1 MMYTLLQSTRPD
13 PFISTTR
20 IILPLVRPPLT
31 IYRRRAT
38 PLPVWLHRNQY
49 LSSVRAAFEGR
60 SMASSPRETL
70 SRGAI
75 VDVTVGGDC
84 LLPHQAASLDG
95 PRNSAPCTLCVCSL
109 CDDAKP
115 SWSHDASEPLPVSNL
130 HDALRALPHGWTGNG
145 LRRAI
150 EAARARAGGRGG

>member
-1 MMYTLLQSTRPD
+1 
-13 PFISTTR
+13 
-20 IILPLVRPPLT
+20 
-31 IYRRRAT
+31 
-38 PLPVWLHRNQY
+38 
-49 LSSVRAAFEGR
+49 
-60 SMASSPRETL
+60 MASSPRETL

-84 LLPHQAASLDG
+84 LLSHHAASLDG
-95 PRNSAPCTLCVCSL
+95 PRNSAPCTWCVCSL

-130 HDALRALPHGWTGNG
+130 HDALCVLPHGWTGNG

-150 EAARARAGGRGG
+150 GAASAHAGGRGG

>member
-1 MMYTLLQSTRPD
+1 
-13 PFISTTR
+13 
-20 IILPLVRPPLT
+20 
-31 IYRRRAT
+31 
-38 PLPVWLHRNQY
+38 
-49 LSSVRAAFEGR
+49 
-60 SMASSPRETL
+60 MASSPRETL

-84 LLPHQAASLDG
+84 LLPHQAVSLDG

>member
-1 MMYTLLQSTRPD
+1 
-13 PFISTTR
+13 
-20 IILPLVRPPLT
+20 
-31 IYRRRAT
+31 
-38 PLPVWLHRNQY
+38 
-49 LSSVRAAFEGR
+49 
-60 SMASSPRETL
+60 MASSPRETL

-150 EAARARAGGRGG
+150 EAARACAGGRGGYAMWLFWQQAGCERSAHEP